1 MKRLEPIA
9 WPPLILST
17 AAGFT
22 ITGILFIFCWIETGD
37 AQPLNLWFQE
47 FGAFLLVA
55 FPLSGAFTAARVV
68 SLFGPEEPMR
78 QSWLLLATAA
88 AIQAASHFVRHIL
101 GRDILL
107 NPLRPFPDLHSWM
120 PALDE
125 FGRLLGGVLFPAVL
139 ITGLVLALRTYLR
152 LGLLP
157 KLSTF
162 DFLVLAVLA
171 ILLACHLL
179 NAFRWLGDPRVRP
192 TPLLF
197 LNLTIDPLYA
207 ALFVVAIFLRRAKL
221 SLRHG
226 LIERCWT
233 AYSWAIFLTCAGSLA
248 ITLNAQG
255 ALPDR
260 WMWPTWVLWH
270 PAAALFALGPAYQLE
285 TMEMAMAS
293 ASIARLRL
301 RF

>member
-1 MKRLEPIA
+1 MTRIEPTA
-9 WPPLILST
+9 WPPLILWT
-17 AAGFT
+17 TAGFT
-22 ITGILFIFCWIETGD
+22 ATAILFIFYWLETGD
-37 AQPLNLWFQE
+37 AQPLNLWFRE

-55 FPLSGAFTAARVV
+55 FPLSGAATGARVV
-68 SLFGPEEPMR
+68 SLFGQDEPMR

-88 AIQAASHFVRHIL
+88 AIQAASNFVRHVL
-101 GRDILL
+101 GHDILL
-107 NPLRPFPDLHSWM
+107 NPLRPFPALQPWI
-120 PALDE
+120 PALSE
-125 FGRLLGGVLFPAVL
+125 FGRLLGGILFPGVL
-139 ITGLVLALRTYLR
+139 IAGLMLALRTYVR

-157 KLSTF
+157 KLRTF
-162 DFLVLAVLA
+162 DFFALVVLSL
-171 ILLACHLL
+171 LLACHLL
-179 NAFRWLGDPRVRP
+179 NAIRWLGDPRVQP

-233 AYSWAIFLTCAGSLA
+233 AYSWAIFLTCGGSLA

-255 ALPDR
+255 MLPDR

-285 TMEMAMAS
+285 TMEAAMAS
-293 ASIARLRL
+293 ASTARLRI
-301 RF
+301 RS